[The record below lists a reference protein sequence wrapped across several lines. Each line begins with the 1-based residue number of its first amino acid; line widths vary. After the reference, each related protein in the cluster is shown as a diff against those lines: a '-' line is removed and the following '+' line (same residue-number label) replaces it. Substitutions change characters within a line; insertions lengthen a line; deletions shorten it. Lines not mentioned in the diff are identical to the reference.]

1 MASKVVIKKMKAKKR
16 RRKKMLRR
24 RILILALVFVGFM
37 GIKYKEKIFNSN
49 LQEEETVTIR
59 KEEKVNY
66 LDKIPEEV
74 KNSTDPI
81 IQRLLK
87 KASSYPEVANMLV
100 NIDEY
105 PIELLDLASR
115 KDEIIDF
122 VYNYPKYDSTL
133 NKTIS
138 IKKDYK
144 KGQIPLF
151 IQWDERWG
159 YEKYGSEFIAINGCG
174 PTALAMV
181 VVGLTGNIDM
191 NPKAIADFSYDQGY
205 LVEGVGSSW
214 TLMSEG
220 AKSLGVNGKL
230 ISLDE
235 DVIIN
240 TLKSGQPII
249 ASVGPGTFTTTGHFI
264 VLTGVDKDNKIIIND
279 PDSKMKSKQTW
290 DIEVIMNEAASLWAY
305 TAM

>member
-24 RILILALVFVGFM
+24 KILILALVFVGFM
-37 GIKYKEKIFNSN
+37 GIKNKEKIFNSN
-49 LQEEETVTIR
+49 LQEKETVTIR
-59 KEEKVNY
+59 KEEKANY

-81 IQRLLK
+81 IQSLLK

-151 IQWDERWG
+151 IQWDKRWG

-174 PTALAMV
+174 PTSLSMV
-181 VVGLTGNIDM
+181 VVGLTGNTDM
-191 NPKAIADFSYDQGY
+191 NPKAIADFSYEQGY
-205 LVEGVGSSW
+205 LVDGVGSSW

-220 AKSLGVNGKL
+220 AKSLGVNGEL
-230 ISLDE
+230 IPLDK

-249 ASVGPGTFTTTGHFI
+249 ASMGPGTFTTTGHFI
-264 VLTGVDKDNKIIIND
+264 VLAGVGKDNKIIIND
-279 PDSKMKSKQTW
+279 PDSKRKSEQTW
-290 DIEVIMNEAASLWAY
+290 DIEVIMNEAVSLWTY